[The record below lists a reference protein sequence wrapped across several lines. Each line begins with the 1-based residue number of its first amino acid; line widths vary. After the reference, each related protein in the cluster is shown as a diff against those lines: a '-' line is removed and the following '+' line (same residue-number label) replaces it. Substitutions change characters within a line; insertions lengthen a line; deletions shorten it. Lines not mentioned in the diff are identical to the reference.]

1 MRPRPSSALP
11 LRPSRRTSISVSS
24 NLPEEAPG
32 LVCFDL
38 DGTLVDPLLG
48 VSHCL
53 ARTCEAFGLEMPP
66 PSTVRTWIGYGM
78 RESLATLPGL
88 EDPQRLEAA
97 LDFYWERYREDGVFE
112 HELYPGVFH
121 LLHRLKRQGHRIY
134 IVSAKP
140 SLFARRISYQFDL
153 NLIFDDIFGSS
164 LKGRWQPKTEVLSR
178 LAAQGTIWPGGVF
191 IGDRGLDMEGARAHG
206 LAAVGVTWGYGSRQ
220 ELQQAGAELILD
232 TVPELDAWLRQRF
245 PQPER
250 YDAFS
255 RSE

>member
-1 MRPRPSSALP
+1 MA
-11 LRPSRRTSISVSS
+11 RTT
-24 NLPEEAPG
+24 EAPG

-48 VSHCL
+48 VQNCL
-53 ARTCEAFGLEMPP
+53 RKTCEAFGLELPP
-66 PSTVRTWIGYGM
+66 ERTVRDWIGFGM
-78 RESLATLPGL
+78 RESLSTLKGL
-88 EDPQRLEAA
+88 EDPARLEAA

-153 NLIFDDIFGSS
+153 NLVFDDIFGST
-164 LKGRWQPKTEVLSR
+164 LKGRWQPKTEVLAG
-178 LAAQGTIWPGGVF
+178 LARQGTIWPGGVF
-191 IGDRGLDMEGARAHG
+191 IGDRGLDMEGARQQG
-206 LAAVGVTWGYGSRQ
+206 LEAIGVTWGYGSRK
-220 ELQQAGAELILD
+220 ELEGAGAEHIFD
-232 TVPELDAWLRQRF
+232 TVADLDGWLQLRF
-245 PQPER
+245 PEAER
-250 YDAFS
+250 FDAFS

>member
-1 MRPRPSSALP
+1 MPRN
-11 LRPSRRTSISVSS
+11 I
-24 NLPEEAPG
+24 EAPG

-48 VSHCL
+48 VQNCL
-53 ARTCEAFGLEMPP
+53 RKTCEAFGLAMPP
-66 PSTVRTWIGYGM
+66 ERTIRDWIGYGM
-78 RESLATLPGL
+78 RESLATLAGL
-88 EDPQRLEAA
+88 EDPARLEAA

-153 NLIFDDIFGSS
+153 NLIFDDIFGST
-164 LKGRWQPKTEVLSR
+164 LKGRWQPKTEVLAGLTR
-178 LAAQGTIWPGGVF
+178 QGTIWPGGVF

-206 LAAVGVTWGYGSRQ
+206 LEAVGVTWGYGSRE
-220 ELQQAGAELILD
+220 ELHMARADRIFD
-232 TVPELDAWLRQRF
+232 TVPELDAWLKVRF
-245 PQPER
+245 PQAEIH
-250 YDAFS
+250 DAFS

>member
-1 MRPRPSSALP
+1 MPRNA
-11 LRPSRRTSISVSS
+11 
-24 NLPEEAPG
+24 EAPG

-48 VSHCL
+48 VQNCL
-53 ARTCEAFGLEMPP
+53 RKTCEAFGLPMPAEG
-66 PSTVRTWIGYGM
+66 TIRDWIGFGM
-78 RESLATLPGL
+78 RESLATLEGL
-88 EDPQRLEAA
+88 EDPARLEAA

-153 NLIFDDIFGSS
+153 NLIFDDIFGST
-164 LKGRWQPKTEVLSR
+164 LKGRWQPKTEVLAGLTR
-178 LAAQGTIWPGGVF
+178 QGTIWPGGVF
-191 IGDRGLDMEGARAHG
+191 IGDRGLDMEGAQAHG
-206 LAAVGVTWGYGSRQ
+206 LEAIGVTWGYGSRE
-220 ELQQAGAELILD
+220 ELRTAGADRIFD
-232 TVPELDAWLRQRF
+232 TVPELDAWLKVRF
-245 PQPER
+245 PQAEIH
-250 YDAFS
+250 DAFT

>member
-1 MRPRPSSALP
+1 MA
-11 LRPSRRTSISVSS
+11 
-24 NLPEEAPG
+24 EATPG

-48 VSHCL
+48 VQNCL
-53 ARTCEAFGLEMPP
+53 AKTCEAFGLELPGEATIR
-66 PSTVRTWIGYGM
+66 SWIGFGM
-78 RESLATLPGL
+78 RESLASLKGL
-88 EDPQRLEAA
+88 EDPERLEAA
-97 LDFYWERYREDGVFE
+97 LDFYWERYRQDGVFE

-140 SLFARRISYQFDL
+140 SLFARRIAYQFDL

-164 LKGRWQPKTEVLSR
+164 LKGRWQPKTEVLR
-178 LAAQGTIWPGGVF
+178 GLLERGTIWPGGVF
-191 IGDRGLDMEGARAHG
+191 IGDRGVDMVAALDHG
-206 LAAVGVTWGYGSRQ
+206 LEAIGVGWGYGSRE
-220 ELQQAGAELILD
+220 ELVTAGAARIFD
-232 TVPELDAWLRQRF
+232 TVTELDDWLRIRF

-250 YDAFS
+250 FDAFS

>member
-1 MRPRPSSALP
+1 MA
-11 LRPSRRTSISVSS
+11 RTT
-24 NLPEEAPG
+24 EAPG

-48 VSHCL
+48 VQNCL
-53 ARTCEAFGLEMPP
+53 RKTCEAFGLELPP
-66 PSTVRTWIGYGM
+66 ERTVRDWIGFGM
-78 RESLATLPGL
+78 RESLSTLKGL
-88 EDPQRLEAA
+88 EDPVRLEVA

-153 NLIFDDIFGSS
+153 NLVFDDIFGST
-164 LKGRWQPKTEVLSR
+164 LKGRWQPKTEVLAG
-178 LAAQGTIWPGGVF
+178 LARQGTIWPGGVF
-191 IGDRGLDMEGARAHG
+191 IGDRGVDMEGARQQG
-206 LAAVGVTWGYGSRQ
+206 LEAIGVTWGYGSRE
-220 ELQQAGAELILD
+220 ELEGAGAEHIFD
-232 TVPELDAWLRQRF
+232 TVQDLDGWLKVRF
-245 PQPER
+245 PQAER
-250 YDAFS
+250 FDAFS

>member
-1 MRPRPSSALP
+1 MPRNA
-11 LRPSRRTSISVSS
+11 
-24 NLPEEAPG
+24 EAPG

-48 VSHCL
+48 VQNCL
-53 ARTCEAFGLEMPP
+53 RKTCDAFGLAMPP
-66 PSTVRTWIGYGM
+66 ERTIRDWIGFGM
-78 RESLATLPGL
+78 RESLATLEGL
-88 EDPQRLEAA
+88 EDPARLEAA

-153 NLIFDDIFGSS
+153 NLIFDDIFGST
-164 LKGRWQPKTEVLSR
+164 LKGRWQPKTEVLAGLTR
-178 LAAQGTIWPGGVF
+178 QGTIWPGGVF
-191 IGDRGLDMEGARAHG
+191 IGDRGLDMEGAQAHG
-206 LAAVGVTWGYGSRQ
+206 LEAIGVTWGYGSRE
-220 ELQQAGAELILD
+220 ELLTAGADRIFD
-232 TVPELDAWLRQRF
+232 TVPELDAWLKVRF
-245 PQPER
+245 PQAEIH
-250 YDAFS
+250 DAFT

>member
-1 MRPRPSSALP
+1 MTA
-11 LRPSRRTSISVSS
+11 T
-24 NLPEEAPG
+24 ETAPG

-48 VSHCL
+48 VRNCL
-53 ARTCEAFGLEMPP
+53 RKTCETFRVAMPDEA
-66 PSTVRTWIGYGM
+66 TVRDWIGFGM
-78 RESLATLPGL
+78 RESLATLKGL
-88 EDPQRLEAA
+88 EDPARLEAA

-140 SLFARRISYQFDL
+140 SLFARRIAYQFDL
-153 NLIFDDIFGSS
+153 NLIFDDIFGSA
-164 LKGRWQPKTEVLSR
+164 LKGRWQSKTEVLGR
-178 LAAQGTIWPGGVF
+178 LAEQGTIWPGGVF
-191 IGDRGLDMEGARAHG
+191 IGDRGVDMAAARDHG
-206 LAAVGVTWGYGSRQ
+206 LEAIGVGWGYGSRE
-220 ELQQAGAELILD
+220 ELRTAGAEGIFQ
-232 TVPELDAWLRQRF
+232 TVPELDDWLRIRF

-250 YDAFS
+250 FDAFS